1 LRLLFEI
8 IWKIGAKIRNP
19 SLFSS
24 YFKLK
29 QSANRTSEEI
39 ESDQFYKTKELL
51 IFAQKKS
58 IFWKRKFQESDFNP
72 IEDFNNLEDINKTT
86 VITKKILL
94 EEGKN
99 IHTENLDERVFLSET
114 SGTSGQVLKFF
125 KNENWDSFNRAVLFY
140 AYELYGVRPWDRN
153 GYFWGFNKSPRQRY
167 KIRFF
172 DFLQNRFRLFSYEK
186 NEVQSFLIKLK
197 SAKYLNGYSSM
208 IFETAKIALELGFS
222 PKDFPKLKMIKGTSE
237 KIFPFYQDT
246 VIRAFGRKIVSE
258 YGAAETG
265 IIAYEYPCG
274 SMHIIDENVLVETNV
289 EGEAIVTNF
298 RSKSFPI
305 IRYSLGDIIKL
316 RFEKCSCGRNSMI
329 VEDIEG
335 RIGKSIQGYSKSYP
349 SLTLYYIF
357 KNLALE
363 NGIELQYQGY
373 QVEKGKLDLR
383 FPVELDEV
391 IEKSIRLECMK
402 YFNSDVEVRLLSKYQ
417 IHTKQSKLRDF
428 ISDLN

>member
-1 LRLLFEI
+1 MSLLFEI

-24 YFKLK
+24 YTKLNL
-29 QSANRTSEEI
+29 SAKKSSEEI
-39 ESDQFYKTKELL
+39 EAYQFNKIKELL
-51 IFAQKKS
+51 IFAQKNS
-58 IFWKRKFQESDFNP
+58 IFWRQKFQERDFNP
-72 IEDFNNLEDINKTT
+72 SEDFKTPEDISKIS
-86 VITKKILL
+86 VISKRDLL
-94 EEGKN
+94 AEGEN
-99 IHTENLDERVFLSET
+99 IHTENIGERIFLSET

-140 AYELYGVRPWDRN
+140 AYELHGVRPWERN
-153 GYFWGFNKSPRQRY
+153 GYFWGFNKSPKQRY

-186 NEVQSFLIKLK
+186 DEVRRFLIKLK
-197 SAKYLNGYSSM
+197 SAKYLSGYSSM

-222 PKDFPKLKMIKGTSE
+222 PKDFPNLKMIKGTSE
-237 KIFPFYQDT
+237 KIFPFYQET
-246 VIRAFGRKIVSE
+246 VIEAFGRKIVSE

-274 SMHIIDENVLVETNV
+274 SMHIIDENVLVETNG

-298 RSKSFPI
+298 RSKSFPV
-305 IRYSLGDIIKL
+305 IRYSLGDSIKL
-316 RFEKCSCGRNSMI
+316 KSEKCSCGRNSMI

-335 RIGKSIQGYSKSYP
+335 RIGKAILGFSKSYP